1 MLGIDTDATK
11 FLLSSSIPGNPSV
24 KKAAARMADRVAAQF
39 TLYLDKLISDS
50 VKGEVTAEDVIKV
63 LTDNGMEDFVSAFK
77 KGLKSNK
84 DSEESE
90 ESEEE
95 QKKGKATKRKK

>member
-24 KKAAARMADRVAAQF
+24 KKAAARMADKVAAQF

-50 VKGEVTAEDVIKV
+50 VKGEVTTEDVIKV

-77 KGLKSNK
+77 KGLKS
-84 DSEESE
+84 DDDL
-90 ESEEE
+90 EEE